1 MHLRYLRLQI
11 DKLYGALL
19 PFLVDG
25 SGVARNIV
33 SLITRSVFIQL
44 SRNYNHSIWIEN
56 ANQWVNFRKERVKY
70 ERSICIKTMQI

>member
-1 MHLRYLRLQI
+1 MNYIVIISILRHQI

-33 SLITRSVFIQL
+33 SL
-44 SRNYNHSIWIEN
+44 
-56 ANQWVNFRKERVKY
+56 K
-70 ERSICIKTMQI
+70 IK

>member
-1 MHLRYLRLQI
+1 MNYIAIISILRHQI

-33 SLITRSVFIQL
+33 SLITMSVFIL
-44 SRNYNHSIWIEN
+44 LIRKYNRWIWIKN
-56 ANQWVNFRKERVKY
+56 ANKRV
-70 ERSICIKTMQI
+70 